1 MLGFIPVNKKKGDT
15 SAYVVNRIKKLVGK
29 NKSCGHMGT
38 LDPLASGVL
47 PVAIG
52 QATRLF
58 PFLLDKRKSYLA
70 DFDFSFT
77 TPSLDLE
84 TEPYLT
90 TDKKASEQEIL
101 SVLPSL
107 IGEIMQIPPA
117 YSAKCVDG
125 KRSYKLARRGVEVE
139 LQPKKVRIDDIRL
152 VDRLSET
159 CFRFEIDCRGG
170 TYIRSI
176 ARDLGAALS
185 LPATMTNLVRTRS
198 GIFTIENSFSLDE
211 IEQKG
216 LSSCLV
222 EADKTI
228 FYPSLTLSAEKEK
241 RLLNGLYDDFLV
253 ENGLYKVYGESGF
266 LGVGEI
272 TEQKLKMK
280 AYVRDL

>member
-1 MLGFIPVNKKKGDT
+1 MLGFISVNKKKGDT

-90 TDKKASEQEIL
+90 TEKKANEKEIL

-107 IGEIMQIPPA
+107 IGELMQIPPA

-216 LSSCLV
+216 LSECLV
-222 EADKTI
+222 RADKTV

>member
-1 MLGFIPVNKKKGDT
+1 MLGFISVNKKKGDT

-58 PFLLDKRKSYLA
+58 TFLLDKRKSYLA

-90 TDKKASEQEIL
+90 TEKRTNEKEIL

-107 IGEIMQIPPA
+107 IGELMQIPPA

-216 LSSCLV
+216 LSECLV
-222 EADKTI
+222 EADKTV

-272 TEQKLKMK
+272 TEKKLKMK

>member
-1 MLGFIPVNKKKGDT
+1 MLGFISVNKKKGDT

-58 PFLLDKRKSYLA
+58 TFLLDKRKSYLA

-90 TDKKASEQEIL
+90 TEKRTNEKEIL

-107 IGEIMQIPPA
+107 IGEVMQIPPA

-216 LSSCLV
+216 LSECLV
-222 EADKTI
+222 RADKTI

>member
-58 PFLLDKRKSYLA
+58 SFLLDKRKSYLA

-90 TDKKASEQEIL
+90 TDKKASEKEIL

-107 IGEIMQIPPA
+107 IGEVMQIPPA

-211 IEQKG
+211 IEQNG

-241 RLLNGLYDDFLV
+241 RLLNGLYDDFSL

-272 TEQKLKMK
+272 SEQKLKMK

>member
-1 MLGFIPVNKKKGDT
+1 MLGFISVNKKKGDT

-58 PFLLDKRKSYLA
+58 TFLLDKRKSYLA

-90 TDKKASEQEIL
+90 TEKKASEKEIL

-107 IGEIMQIPPA
+107 IGEVMQIPPA

-211 IEQKG
+211 IEQNG
-216 LSSCLV
+216 LSECLV
-222 EADKTI
+222 RADKTI

>member
-107 IGEIMQIPPA
+107 IGEVMQIPPA

-216 LSSCLV
+216 LSECLV
-222 EADKTI
+222 EADKTV

>member
-90 TDKKASEQEIL
+90 TEKRTSEKEIL

-107 IGEIMQIPPA
+107 IGEVMQTPPA

-222 EADKTI
+222 EADKTV

>member
-1 MLGFIPVNKKKGDT
+1 MLGFISVNKKKGDT

-107 IGEIMQIPPA
+107 IGEVMQTPPA

-176 ARDLGAALS
+176 ARDLGAALK

>member
-1 MLGFIPVNKKKGDT
+1 MLGFISVNKKKGDT

-90 TDKKASEQEIL
+90 TEKRTNEKEIL

-107 IGEIMQIPPA
+107 IGELMQIPPA

-152 VDRLSET
+152 VERISET

-216 LSSCLV
+216 LSGCLV
-222 EADKTI
+222 RADKTI

>member
-90 TDKKASEQEIL
+90 TEKRTSEKEIL

-107 IGEIMQIPPA
+107 IGEVMQTPPA

-125 KRSYKLARRGVEVE
+125 QRSYKLARRGVEVE

-222 EADKTI
+222 EADKTV

>member
-1 MLGFIPVNKKKGDT
+1 MLGFISVNKKKGDT

-90 TDKKASEQEIL
+90 TEKKANEKEIL

-107 IGEIMQIPPA
+107 IGELMQIPPA

-211 IEQKG
+211 IEQNG
-216 LSSCLV
+216 LSECLV
-222 EADKTI
+222 RADKTI

>member
-1 MLGFIPVNKKKGDT
+1 MLGFISVNKKKGDT

-84 TEPYLT
+84 TEPSLT
-90 TDKKASEQEIL
+90 TDKRTTEEEIL

-107 IGEIMQIPPA
+107 IGEVMQIPPA

-139 LQPKKVRIDDIRL
+139 LQPKKVQIDDIRL
-152 VDRLSET
+152 VERISET

-176 ARDLGAALS
+176 ARDLGVALK

-198 GIFTIENSFSLDE
+198 GIFTIENSFTLDE
-211 IEQKG
+211 IAEKG
-216 LSSCLV
+216 LYSCLV
-222 EADKTI
+222 EADKTV
-228 FYPSLTLSAEKEK
+228 FYPELKLTAEREK
-241 RLLNGLYDDFLV
+241 RLLNGLYDDFSL

>member
-90 TDKKASEQEIL
+90 TEKRTSEKEIL

-107 IGEIMQIPPA
+107 IGEVMQIPPA

-222 EADKTI
+222 EADKTV